1 MSTKG
6 IRDFRPELHFTPA
19 IGWINDPNGLVYENG
34 NYHLFAQYSHSN
46 TGGFVHWCHAVSKD
60 LLHWEHLPMALSP
73 DELGFVFSGSAVYD
87 AENTSGLG
95 TKEHPPIVA
104 MFTSAG
110 REGQQQSIG
119 YSTDYVHFEK
129 YEGNP
134 VIPNTVNEIRDFRD
148 PKIFPN
154 PVKGGWSM
162 VLAAGDRVMFY
173 GSDNLLDWHKTGE
186 FGPEGNHSVGVWECP
201 DCFPLT
207 IDGEEKW
214 ILLVSMSRSRENHG
228 ARTQYF
234 IGRFDGDAFI
244 CDTPFDQAEFID
256 QSFDNYAGVTFHNTA
271 ERTLIAWGTSW
282 TYARDLPTNEFC
294 GYMTLPR
301 TLSLVKTPKGGLR
314 IAEKPVL
321 TAFGK
326 EKPCDGSLP
335 GELFKLTAK
344 GTGAATIRL
353 ENGKGQHFD
362 FGVNADGEIFIDRY
376 HAGDGSFNAEFASQW
391 YSKISAPRYYD
402 GQWEL
407 ELVFDHSITELFA
420 DQYTRAFTQLIYPD
434 TPYTGVSV
442 TEGQAELTISTVE

>member
-6 IRDFRPELHFTPA
+6 IRNFRPEIHFTPA
-19 IGWINDPNGLVYENG
+19 SGWINDPNGLVYENG
-34 NYHLFAQYSHSN
+34 NYHLFAQYYPEPQW
-46 TGGFVHWCHAVSKD
+46 GPMHWCHAVSKD
-60 LLHWEHLPMALSP
+60 KLHWEHLPVALAP
-73 DELGFVFSGSAVYD
+73 DDLGFIFSGSAVYD
-87 AENTSGLG
+87 AENTSGFG

-104 MFTSAG
+104 MFTSHG
-110 REGQQQSIG
+110 EHEQQSIA

-134 VIPNTVNEIRDFRD
+134 VIPNTELKDFRD
-148 PKIFPN
+148 PKVFPN
-154 PVKGGWSM
+154 PVNGGWTVVM
-162 VLAAGDRVMFY
+162 AAGDRVMFY
-173 GSDNLLDWHKTGE
+173 ASENLREWHKTGE
-186 FGPEGNHSVGVWECP
+186 FGPEGNHSAGVWECP

-214 ILLVSMSRSRENHG
+214 VLLVSMGGNKENHG

-234 IGRFDGDAFI
+234 IGKFDGNAFI

-282 TYARDLPTNEFC
+282 IYSRDLPTGEFC

-301 TLSLVKTPKGGLR
+301 ALSLVKTPKGGLR
-314 IAEKPVL
+314 LASKPSPSP
-321 TAFGK
+321 FGE

-344 GTGAATIRL
+344 GTGAATISL
-353 ENGKGQHFD
+353 KNEKGQHFD
-362 FGVNADGEIFIDRY
+362 FGVNADGEIFIDRTN
-376 HAGDGSFNAEFASQW
+376 AGANDFNADFASEW

-407 ELVFDHSITELFA
+407 ELIFDHSITELYA
-420 DQYTRAFTQLIYPD
+420 DQYTRAFTQLLYPD

-442 TEGQAELTISTVE
+442 TSGKAELTISTVK